1 MPERIVPPPPGI
13 HLAVIL
19 DGNGRWAAQRGMPRA
34 AGHQAGAVAVRR
46 LLEAMPAAGVGTLT
60 LYAFSSDNWARPERE
75 VRWLLRL
82 FREYLRRE
90 TVRCIAEGIQLSVI
104 GRRDRLP
111 LPLLTA
117 IDAAEAATRRGRRL
131 HLRVAVDYS
140 GRDAIVAAAVALAG
154 QAEPSREAFARA
166 VTDGGR
172 GGPEVPP
179 VDLLIR
185 TGGEQR
191 LSDFLLWESA
201 YAELYFSD
209 TMWPDFDETDLQGA
223 LQAFRAR
230 HRRFGGLPLSAA
242 V

>member
-1 MPERIVPPPPGI
+1 MPDRVLPAPPGL

-19 DGNGRWAAQRGMPRA
+19 DGNGRWASQRGLPRA

-46 LLEAMPAAGVGTLT
+46 LVEATPLAGVGTLT

-82 FREYLRRE
+82 FREHLRRE
-90 TVRCIAEGIQLSVI
+90 TARCVAGGIRLSVI

-111 LPLLTA
+111 LPLLAA
-117 IDAAEAATRRGRRL
+117 IRDAEAATRHGRRL

-140 GRDAIVAAAVALAG
+140 GRDAIVAAAIALAD
-154 QAEPSREAFARA
+154 QPAPSREAFARA
-166 VTDGGR
+166 VSDEGR
-172 GGPEVPP
+172 GGPAVPP

-209 TMWPDFDETDLQGA
+209 TMWPDFDEQELGEA
-223 LQAFRAR
+223 LLAFRAR
-230 HRRFGGLPLSAA
+230 NRRYGGLPLSAA

>member
-1 MPERIVPPPPGI
+1 MSESMLPAPPGL

-19 DGNGRWAAQRGMPRA
+19 DGNGRWAARRGLPRV
-34 AGHQAGAVAVRR
+34 AGHQAGAAAVRR
-46 LLEAMPAAGVGTLT
+46 LVEATPSAGIGTLT

-82 FREYLRRE
+82 FREHLRRE
-90 TVRCIAEGIQLSVI
+90 TARCVAEGIRLSVV

-117 IDAAEAATRRGRRL
+117 IDTAEVATRRGHRL
-131 HLRVAVDYS
+131 HLRIAVDYS
-140 GRDAIVAAAVALAG
+140 GRDAIVAAAVALADHP
-154 QAEPSREAFARA
+154 APSREAFARA
-166 VTDGGR
+166 VTDAGR

-209 TMWPDFDETDLQGA
+209 TMWPDFAEHELHLA
-223 LQAFRAR
+223 LIDFRAR
-230 HRRFGGLPLSAA
+230 NRRFGGLPLSAA
-242 V
+242 I

>member
-1 MPERIVPPPPGI
+1 MPEPTLSAPPGL

-19 DGNGRWAAQRGMPRA
+19 DGNGRWASQRGLPRA

-46 LLEAMPAAGVGTLT
+46 LVEAMPSAGVGTLT
-60 LYAFSSDNWARPERE
+60 LYAFSSDNWNRPERE

-82 FREYLRRE
+82 FREHLRRE
-90 TVRCIAEGIQLSVI
+90 QARCVAEGIRLSVI

-117 IDAAEAATRRGRRL
+117 IDAAEGATRRGRRL

-140 GRDAIVAAAVALAG
+140 GREAIVAAAVALADR
-154 QAEPSREAFARA
+154 ASPSREEFDRA
-166 VTDGGR
+166 VTDAGR

-209 TMWPDFDETDLQGA
+209 TMWPDFDAHELHLA
-223 LQAFRAR
+223 LIDFHAR
-230 HRRFGGLPLSAA
+230 NRRFGGLPLSAA
-242 V
+242 I